1 MNSLLILEN
10 EINLK
15 FKDRQLLST
24 AFVHR
29 SYINENKKNQLSTN
43 EKLEF
48 LGDSILSLITS
59 VYLFKHHPELDEG
72 SYTDIK
78 ASIVRTDSLGLAGRK
93 LKLGNYLK
101 LSKGEEENNG
111 RNNISILADCFEALI
126 AAIYLEFGFEK
137 TDEFINRFL
146 FKDTLENIINDK
158 LYMPTKNKLQ
168 EYYQEKY
175 RRLPE
180 YKIISEKGPQHD
192 KTYVIGVFLKG
203 QLIAKGVGK
212 SKKQAQEQAAST
224 ALSKLKL

>member
-24 AFVHR
+24 TFVHR

-101 LSKGEEENNG
+101 LSKGEEENN
-111 RNNISILADCFEALI
+111 
-126 AAIYLEFGFEK
+126 
-137 TDEFINRFL
+137 
-146 FKDTLENIINDK
+146 
-158 LYMPTKNKLQ
+158 
-168 EYYQEKY
+168 
-175 RRLPE
+175 
-180 YKIISEKGPQHD
+180 
-192 KTYVIGVFLKG
+192 
-203 QLIAKGVGK
+203 
-212 SKKQAQEQAAST
+212 
-224 ALSKLKL
+224 